1 MISGLWSNF
10 PSTIR
15 FWKGDYLPISGGWQ
29 MIESTEN
36 DDALETTLCDK
47 LEFFELNSS
56 DGPSCNVW

>member
-1 MISGLWSNF
+1 
-10 PSTIR
+10 
-15 FWKGDYLPISGGWQ
+15 

-36 DDALETTLCDK
+36 DDALETTLYDK